1 MQKIPLSHFTVGAL
15 LKLGFIANVCIWL
28 PLSFFFGVAAL
39 FGANTVRWNA
49 IPVHGLSGLMFS
61 FLMGFLAIIFGTLL
75 FLLGAKISSLAGER
89 GPFISVRVAA
99 EIDETDRRRAFWGTL
114 IAAAALFASLTA
126 VTLKSF
132 QSRSGYTNLVQP
144 VVHAVRSELRMHRSL
159 PFQNVRVDRRSRFV
173 CGEVVVKGRVLRFF
187 GKSGEK
193 GGPVVLEG
201 RRPDFPYRYA
211 QLCSNRGHVP
221 T

>member
-1 MQKIPLSHFTVGAL
+1 MQKVSLSHFTVGAL
-15 LKLGFIANVCIWL
+15 LKLGFIANICIWM

-49 IPVHGLSGLMFS
+49 IPVHGLAGLMFS
-61 FLMGFLAIIFGTLL
+61 FLMGLLAIVFGTLL
-75 FLLGAKISSLAGER
+75 FSLGAKIAALAGER
-89 GPFISVRVAA
+89 GPVVSVRAA
-99 EIDETDRRRAFWGTL
+99 DELDEKGRRRAMWGTL
-114 IAAAALFASLTA
+114 IAVAALFASLTA

-132 QSRSGYTNLVQP
+132 PSRSGYTSLIQP

-159 PFQNVRVDRRSRFV
+159 PFQNVRLDRRSRFV
-173 CGEVVVKGRVLRFF
+173 CGEVVVEGRVLRFF
-187 GKSGEK
+187 GKSGEV

-201 RRPDFPYRYA
+201 RRPDFLHRYA